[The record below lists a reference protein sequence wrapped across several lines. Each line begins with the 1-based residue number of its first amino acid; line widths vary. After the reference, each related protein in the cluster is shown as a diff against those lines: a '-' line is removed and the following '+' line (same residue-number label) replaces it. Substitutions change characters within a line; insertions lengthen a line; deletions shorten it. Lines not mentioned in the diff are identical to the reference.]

1 MLRQRC
7 RQQGRCATNHAK
19 GFAPAMR
26 TPPRY
31 RTALKRRVIR
41 VHGNHGPDLVI
52 RRKIS
57 SRLTPVATHQLD
69 SSGLRQRYYRF
80 TQLEAEDFSA
90 IKILGLVSGA
100 ASANRSS
107 GDTDLGLASSGS
119 AAACPRSRSAL
130 QQPLFTR
137 FLPAAQPRVWLKV
150 FSRCLDS
157 SG

>member
-107 GDTDLGLASSGS
+107 GYTDLGWHHRVL
-119 AAACPRSRSAL
+119 RR
-130 QQPLFTR
+130 R
-137 FLPAAQPRVWLKV
+137 FLDRVPRCNNHC
-150 FSRCLDS
+150 SQDS
-157 SG
+157 YRQLSPGFG